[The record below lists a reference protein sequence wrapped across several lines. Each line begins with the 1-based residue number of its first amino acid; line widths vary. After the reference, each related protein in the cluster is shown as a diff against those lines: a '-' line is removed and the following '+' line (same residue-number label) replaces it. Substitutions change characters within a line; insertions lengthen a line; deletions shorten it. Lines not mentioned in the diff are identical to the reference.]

1 MANLLQKIS
10 WNENLYQ
17 KPDISGYAIEK
28 GNDNYISHF
37 GIGHEAWNFNK
48 NELIDLVDLRN
59 QYIDIVKDINN
70 KKFNEIF
77 GLEVESKYL
86 NKNDL
91 NEYLKNIIKGFK

>member
-48 NELIDLVDLRN
+48 NELIDGKV
-59 QYIDIVKDINN
+59 Y
-70 KKFNEIF
+70 
-77 GLEVESKYL
+77 G
-86 NKNDL
+86 
-91 NEYLKNIIKGFK
+91 YLKADVSSLFSEKHNKYQYRSMQ